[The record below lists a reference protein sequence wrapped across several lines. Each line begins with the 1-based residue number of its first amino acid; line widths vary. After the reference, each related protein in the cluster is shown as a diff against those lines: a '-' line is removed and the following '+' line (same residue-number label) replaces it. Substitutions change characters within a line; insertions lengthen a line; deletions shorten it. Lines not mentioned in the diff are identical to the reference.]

1 MLHIGS
7 KGTDQLCS
15 GPNRHEVRGVK
26 TQEPGGNHGGWGGPR
41 KMHIHS
47 RDHVHFGG
55 QAEGGM
61 SSESKLC
68 EPAALSRGLVPEPSG

>member
-1 MLHIGS
+1 M
-7 KGTDQLCS
+7 GTI
-15 GPNRHEVRGVK
+15 
-26 TQEPGGNHGGWGGPR
+26 GGWGGPR